1 MADNEFQQQADRE
14 QRRVQAEQITAIL
27 EIVKG
32 LDAKVAAAVK
42 KEVRVVRE
50 ELRNLDKLRPLRSP
64 KEEEAEEAAEEAITD
79 QK

>member
-1 MADNEFQQQADRE
+1 MDNEFQAQAERE
-14 QRRVQAEQITAIL
+14 QKRVMAEQIAAIL

-32 LDAKVAAAVK
+32 LDEKVAAAVK

-64 KEEEAEEAAEEAITD
+64 KEEEAETTEEVTD